1 VTKRTF
7 RQRGLYAAMII
18 AMLMSVSVLAPVAAQ
33 PTQALTEDWR
43 ATDFNFLSN
52 MMDTDSNDNVYIL
65 GDSVATRIL
74 IIKKFSAAGTLLWQ
88 TTYDPIDA
96 LSGVW
101 IAVDGNGDAVVQANM
116 VRASTGQPAGWLT
129 LKYDTNGNLLWV
141 NSLPGIISGSV
152 RVEVDADN
160 NIYVAGYRLYDAVL
174 IKYSPAG
181 TTLWTAVFD
190 NNGAIDVP
198 SSMAISPDNSRIGV
212 AGASGNLFL
221 ALMYDADGNRLWANT
236 TAMSTRPV
244 TWPSVPVT
252 SATSPPAPTSRK
264 TRTRIRWQL

>member
-1 VTKRTF
+1 MSKRSF
-7 RQRGLYAAMII
+7 GQRGLFAAMII
-18 AMLMSVSVLAPVAAQ
+18 AMLMSVAVLAPVAAQ

-43 ATDFNFLSN
+43 ATDFNFTSS
-52 MMDTDSNDNVYIL
+52 MMDTDSNDNVYVL

-74 IIKKFSAAGTLLWQ
+74 IIKKFNAAGTLLWQ

-101 IAVDGNGDAVVQANM
+101 IAVDGNGNAVVQANL
-116 VRASTGQPAGWLT
+116 VRASTGQPNGWLT

-152 RVEVDADN
+152 RVEVDANN
-160 NIYVAGYRLYDAVL
+160 NIYVAGYSLYDAVL

-190 NNGAIDVP
+190 NNGAIDAP
-198 SSMAISPDNSRIGV
+198 SSMVISPDNSRIV
-212 AGASGNLFL
+212 
-221 ALMYDADGNRLWANT
+221 
-236 TAMSTRPV
+236 
-244 TWPSVPVT
+244 
-252 SATSPPAPTSRK
+252 
-264 TRTRIRWQL
+264 